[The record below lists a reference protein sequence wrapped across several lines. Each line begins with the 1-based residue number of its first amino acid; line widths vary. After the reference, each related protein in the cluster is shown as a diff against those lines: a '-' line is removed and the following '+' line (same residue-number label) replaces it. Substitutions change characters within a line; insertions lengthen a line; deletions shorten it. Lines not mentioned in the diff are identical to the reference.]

1 MSNRSPIQFALALCL
16 VIVTLTLSLFFFS
29 SAAVRETRRTAAGF
43 VESMKETFNFT
54 PRVTVDRTVIIKES
68 MPVLELVGRKQRFD
82 HRMQWSST
90 RFGSTKEIVLDGVFT
105 ASAGFDL
112 HEPFSV
118 EFDSRK
124 QTVLIRHPRPRILS
138 MQLDNVKTTQDS
150 GWLNYIT
157 DANRTEVLNKFTAD
171 ARAAVEKTPLLQETV
186 GDLRRQLGEM
196 LNKSGFKVE
205 FVENPLVV
213 SPPEIPTATREKA
226 AENAPPSE
234 LPSAEGAK

>member
-1 MSNRSPIQFALALCL
+1 MSKRSPIQLALALCL
-16 VIVTLTLSLFFFS
+16 VIVTLTLSLFFFT
-29 SAAVRETRRTAAGF
+29 SAAVRETRRTAVGF

-54 PRVTVDRTVIIKES
+54 PRVTVDRTVIVQES

-82 HRMQWSST
+82 HRMKWSST

-124 QTVLIRHPRPRILS
+124 HTVLIRHPRPRVLS
-138 MQLDNVKTTQDS
+138 MQLENVKTSQDS

-157 DANRTEVLNKFTAD
+157 DADRTEVLNRFTAD
-171 ARAAVEKTPLLQETV
+171 ARSAVEKTPLLQETV
-186 GDLRRQLGEM
+186 GDLRKQLGEM
-196 LNKSGFKVE
+196 LSKSGFKVE
-205 FVENPLVV
+205 FKEDTTPTI
-213 SPPEIPTATREKA
+213 PPRE
-226 AENAPPSE
+226 
-234 LPSAEGAK
+234 GR